1 MQIRS
6 ARHGSGAWAWLLT
19 CAHVCGEK
27 ALARLALRS
36 ASLRATALP
45 FAATRTPCT
54 PPWVACDLR
63 CKDQGANRSA
73 IGRAR
78 HSRARGRGALFAR
91 LDGAARQAQ
100 AQIHRQPS
108 AAHSLKCAH
117 RAGGDSAR
125 RNSVGTAPQELTRA
139 VDLRQWR
146 RCVPL
151 TPDAP
156 LHPTPRFRPLPPCSM
171 HPGDARS
178 QELKRKRDK
187 KKEQDTARAV
197 RMKQYRLLLKAQA
210 QCMTKPSGC
219 LREPPR
225 ADGTLLVK
233 HSGGGARFV
242 KWAPSKGSVVEVDC
256 SAGKTQELSCA
267 RTHAPPSQPAPAP
280 APSTLLALTPAAV
293 PHPICA
299 HTPPSPAP
307 QAGSSS
313 VCTLTRCQ
321 QCSRGWRRR

>member
-19 CAHVCGEK
+19 CAHVCCEK

-45 FAATRTPCT
+45 FAATRMPCT

-117 RAGGDSAR
+117 RAGGAG
-125 RNSVGTAPQELTRA
+125 RN
-139 VDLRQWR
+139 
-146 RCVPL
+146 
-151 TPDAP
+151 
-156 LHPTPRFRPLPPCSM
+156 
-171 HPGDARS
+171 RS
-178 QELKRKRDK
+178 QGLGQIAWCVSVPPLLVFSSCYQIAQTCRRKRLD
-187 KKEQDTARAV
+187 
-197 RMKQYRLLLKAQA
+197 RL
-210 QCMTKPSGC
+210 
-219 LREPPR
+219 
-225 ADGTLLVK
+225 
-233 HSGGGARFV
+233 
-242 KWAPSKGSVVEVDC
+242 
-256 SAGKTQELSCA
+256 
-267 RTHAPPSQPAPAP
+267 
-280 APSTLLALTPAAV
+280 
-293 PHPICA
+293 
-299 HTPPSPAP
+299 
-307 QAGSSS
+307 
-313 VCTLTRCQ
+313 
-321 QCSRGWRRR
+321 